1 MQLYS
6 LLAHTLRNH
15 KATLAITHHTTAALI
30 ATQRSDLSVEF
41 RKLSNNA
48 GTAGAEEEE
57 EV

>member
-6 LLAHTLRNH
+6 LQAHTLRNH
-15 KATLAITHHTTAALI
+15 KATPALTHQTTAALI

-41 RKLSNNA
+41 RKLSNDV